1 MTKLLTVIA
10 ALSYAVTCMQLLCYR
25 RGYANYRVH
34 IALMAWLLI
43 VFTGT
48 CALEILLG
56 AAHSSLGQTGIAFT
70 LCVLVY
76 RAEGNVANIIRG
88 ME

>member
-10 ALSYAVTCMQLLCYR
+10 AVSYAVTCMQLLCYR

-34 IALMAWLLI
+34 IALVAWLLI
-43 VFTGT
+43 AF
-48 CALEILLG
+48 AENFHMEILFG
-56 AAHSSLGQTGIAFT
+56 AAHSSLGQTGIALT